1 MECGVQP
8 SLLTGWDCH
17 GLPIE
22 LKAIKGGKRLEAS
35 KVANI
40 TTIKRQ
46 NKTLKESH
54 AVFPQTRE
62 IAGKFAG
69 STVEAQSREFQ
80 GWGLMA
86 DWENRY
92 RFNF

>member
-40 TTIKRQ
+40 TKIKRQ
-46 NKTLKESH
+46 NKRVTQFFPRPEKSQASLLDPLWKPNPES
-54 AVFPQTRE
+54 FK
-62 IAGKFAG
+62 AGA
-69 STVEAQSREFQ
+69 
-80 GWGLMA
+80 
-86 DWENRY
+86 
-92 RFNF
+92 